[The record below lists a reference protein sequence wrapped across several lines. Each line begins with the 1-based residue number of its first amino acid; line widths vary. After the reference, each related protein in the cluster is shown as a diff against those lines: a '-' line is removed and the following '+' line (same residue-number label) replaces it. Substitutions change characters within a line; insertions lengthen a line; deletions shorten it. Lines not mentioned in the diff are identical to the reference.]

1 MGAAEAATETGA
13 DMPSNLP
20 PELAEAL
27 TRKANAEAKIAE
39 ANAEQVKM
47 QLDNIMASND
57 RNRVLVL
64 SGPILETE
72 EACAILMRWGRRDPG
87 KDITIYMNTPGG
99 SVFDGNALVAC
110 IRALRKAGHKVTIYG
125 AGTVLSYGAVLLQAA
140 DVRILDKDVVF
151 MLHSLNAP
159 HITGQLESITDT
171 TKMLEAV
178 QDRLLEVMAERATIS
193 KTKIKQLTRRKDLYL
208 SAQEAHKYGFC
219 DRVE

>member
-1 MGAAEAATETGA
+1 MGAKEMVQGTPEVPGG
-13 DMPSNLP
+13 LP

-27 TRKANAEAKIAE
+27 TRKANAEARIAE

-47 QLDNIMASND
+47 QLDNINASND
-57 RNRVLVL
+57 ANRVLVL

-72 EACAILMRWGRRDPG
+72 DAVAVLMRWGRRDPG
-87 KDITIYMNTPGG
+87 KDITIHMNTPGG

-110 IRALRKAGHKVTIYG
+110 IRALRKAGHKVTIHG

-159 HITGQLESITDT
+159 SISGQLEQITDT
-171 TKMLEAV
+171 TKMMEAV
-178 QDRLLEVMAERATIS
+178 QDRLLDAMADRATIS
-193 KTKIKQLTRRKDLYL
+193 KTKIKSMTRRKDLYL
-208 SAQEAHKYGFC
+208 SAQEAHKFGFC